1 MSTKRHIKL
10 ASMLRLVVRDD
21 YEVMHNIMHLKSWTT
36 DLDNH
41 FLYISRYAK
50 MLSKIDQDLKGVQTR
65 LDVIIDMLTKLE
77 ILRSKPI
84 TDSESEKQIAGSLAK
99 IVDSMASIREYLRA
113 LRYEAS
119 TDMSRLKEEMHEL
132 VKMARDISEKY
143 SAVKR
148 RMDKIMEAL
157 GVKEEVTKS

>member
-21 YEVMHNIMHLKSWTT
+21 YEVMHNVMHLESWTT

-41 FLYISRYAK
+41 FLHISQYAET
-50 MLSKIDQDLKGVQTR
+50 LSKIDQDLKGVQTR

-77 ILRSKPI
+77 ILRSEPI
-84 TDSESEKQIAGSLAK
+84 TDSEKQIAGSLAK
-99 IVDSMASIREYLRA
+99 IANSMVSIRECLRA

-119 TDMSRLKEEMHEL
+119 TDMRRLKEEMRGL
-132 VKMARDISEKY
+132 VEMARDISEKY

-148 RMDKIMEAL
+148 RMDRIMEAL